1 MPETTIDAA
10 DLRRSAIA
18 NLIRRTRLIAV
29 LRRVEP
35 HARLLELDPVVH
47 LRRLRC
53 ADDRPMAIE
62 SSVLIGATAPIVLAA
77 DLEDGSLHEA
87 LATGGFRLRRGTG
100 TIEAQ
105 GASDEDARLLGLEGS
120 RALLVERRVISD
132 IAGRPIEATE
142 SRYRGDRYALDV
154 TFDVEEPG

>member
-1 MPETTIDAA
+1 MVP
-10 DLRRSAIA
+10 A
-18 NLIRRTRLIAV
+18 N
-29 LRRVEP
+29 
-35 HARLLELDPVVH
+35 DPVVH

-62 SSVLIGATAPIVLAA
+62 SSVLIGATATIVLAA
-77 DLEDGSLHEA
+77 DLEGGSLHEA
-87 LATGGFRLRRGTG
+87 LANGGFRLRRGTG

-105 GASDEDARLLGLEGS
+105 GASDEDARLLGLEGG

-142 SRYRGDRYALDV
+142 SRYRGDSYTLDV
-154 TFDVEEPG
+154 TFDVEEPR